1 MKNYKQEEITKESY
15 SPWYLRYIMVIALLV
30 MTVSLMD
37 RYVVAIL
44 LDQIKVDLSLSDTQ
58 LGLLVGPAFVVTHV
72 LSQLPLARLAD
83 RTIRRN
89 LIIGAMSL
97 WSIFT
102 IVAGFAKSFPQL
114 LVARMGVGVTE
125 AACAPALASMLSDY
139 FTAEKRARAMSMLTL
154 GGVAGTGAGML
165 LGGYVGEAYG
175 WRAALIVAGI
185 PGLVLTVIIW
195 FTIRE
200 PRRGGSENHR
210 YVPPK
215 TQAST
220 LEVVRTLAQ
229 KRTFVWLVVGASL
242 SYIVAIGRGAWEP
255 MFLIRVYEMKQSTAG
270 LAYFLIGPVPSMLG
284 GFAGAMLVDK
294 LAVRDPRWYLWM
306 AGLTT
311 ALTAPMMIAFFLWP
325 VDNTLFWGQLPVG
338 FLFSIL
344 GSVVGAVAHPAT
356 IAVAQNLSSPSM
368 RAMTHAVW
376 SVSASLIGMGL
387 GPVITGSL
395 SEHYSEDYGND
406 SLRYALTIVSL
417 IAIPATIAY
426 YMGSKHIR
434 EDFSKINEHAQ

>member
-1 MKNYKQEEITKESY
+1 MNDSELEEFTQESY
-15 SPWYLRYIMVIALLV
+15 SPWYLRYVMVIALLV

-44 LDQIKVDLSLSDTQ
+44 LDQIKLDLSLSDTQ

-89 LIIGAMSL
+89 LLVGAMSL

-102 IVAGFAKSFPQL
+102 IVAGFAKTFPQL
-114 LVARMGVGVTE
+114 LVARMGVGITE
-125 AACAPALASMLSDY
+125 AACAPSLASMLSDY
-139 FTAEKRARAMSMLTL
+139 FTADKRARAMSMLTL

-175 WRAALIVAGI
+175 WRIALIVAGI
-185 PGLVLTVIIW
+185 PGLILTVIIW

-200 PRRGGSENHR
+200 PRRGGSESHG
-210 YVPPK
+210 YSAPK
-215 TQAST
+215 IQVSI
-220 LEVVRTLAQ
+220 LEVVQTLAK
-229 KRTFVWLVVGASL
+229 KRTFLWLIAGASL
-242 SYIVAIGRGAWEP
+242 SYVVAIGRGAWEP
-255 MFLIRVYEMKQSTAG
+255 MFLMRVYDMKQSTAG
-270 LAYFLIGPVPSMLG
+270 LVYFLIGPVPSMFG

-294 LAVRDPRWYLWM
+294 LAARDPRWYLWM
-306 AGLTT
+306 AALTT
-311 ALTAPMMIAFFLWP
+311 ALTVPMMVAFFLWP
-325 VDNTLFWGQLPVG
+325 VDKTLFWGILPAG

-356 IAVAQNLSSPSM
+356 IAVAQTLSPPSM

-395 SEHYSEDYGND
+395 SEHYAADYGND
-406 SLRYALTIVSL
+406 SLRYALAIVSL
-417 IAIPATIAY
+417 VAIPATLAFYIGA
-426 YMGSKHIR
+426 KHIKK
-434 EDFSKINEHAQ
+434 DFRNIGKCT